1 MDRNRRRQLLALP
14 YVAWSIL
21 FTLIPLFVI
30 LRYAM
35 VDKEGH
41 FTVSYIFAFL
51 SSVNAKAFLIS
62 LEIAVI
68 CTVICVLLA
77 YPLVM
82 VVRRLKISRMSFML
96 FFLIMPMWMN
106 FILRMLAL
114 QMILSSNGILNML
127 LGFLGLPPLQIAN
140 TNTAVIIGVVYDYLP
155 FMMLPIFNTISDIG
169 EDVLEA
175 ARDLGAGPFT
185 VFRRVILPMS
195 LPGLKSGIT
204 IVFVPS
210 MTSFVIADILGGGKI
225 QLIGNI
231 IEQEFTRSSNWNLG
245 SGLSVS
251 LMLFM
256 LISMTFT
263 IKDEI
268 LTKRPAEEIS
278 EEEKAEPRVVGDG
291 VSRRTVL

>member
-1 MDRNRRRQLLALP
+1 MDRNRKQRQLLALP
-14 YVAWSIL
+14 YVLWSIA
-21 FTLIPLFVI
+21 FTVIPLLVI
-30 LRYAM
+30 IRYA
-35 VDKEGH
+35 VTDKDGH
-41 FTVSYIFAFL
+41 LSLSNLLAF
-51 SSVNAKAFLIS
+51 STPVNAKAFLIS
-62 LEIAVI
+62 LEIALI

-82 VVRRLKISRMSFML
+82 VVRRLRISRMTFML

-114 QMILSSNGILNML
+114 QMILSNNGILNMIVTS
-127 LGFLGLPPLQIAN
+127 LGFQPLALAN
-140 TNTAVIIGVVYDYLP
+140 TKAAVIIGVVYDYLP

-175 ARDLGAGPFT
+175 ASDLGASPIS
-185 VFRRVILPMS
+185 VFFRVILPMS

-231 IEQEFTRSSNWNLG
+231 IEQEFTRSTNWNLG
-245 SGLSVS
+245 SGLSAA

-256 LISMTFT
+256 LVGMSFT
-263 IKDEI
+263 IKDDI
-268 LTKRPAEEIS
+268 LPSHPVKDEEG
-278 EEEKAEPRVVGDG
+278 EKKELPGG
-291 VSRRTVL
+291 EGISRRAVL